1 MHELYIHR
9 EFYHLVLLIVLVIS
23 VFLLLYLYKKNKL
36 TLFFLSTNYT
46 EMNTSK
52 EILFSKREILR
63 KQVACYLSSK
73 IDSQNIESIL
83 EHKKLS
89 KIKKRG

>member
-1 MHELYIHR
+1 MYLFVE
-9 EFYHLVLLIVLVIS
+9 VIC
-23 VFLLLYLYKKNKL
+23 LYKKNKL
-36 TLFFLSTNYT
+36 TLFFLSSNNT

-52 EILFSKREILR
+52 EKLFSKREILR
-63 KQVACYLSSK
+63 KQVACYLCSK

-89 KIKKRG
+89 KIKMRMIDLRDYS